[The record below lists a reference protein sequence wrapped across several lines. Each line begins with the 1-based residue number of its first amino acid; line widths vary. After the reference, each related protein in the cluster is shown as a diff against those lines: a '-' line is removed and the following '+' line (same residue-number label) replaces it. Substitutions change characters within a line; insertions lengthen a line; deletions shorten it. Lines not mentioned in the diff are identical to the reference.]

1 MENKE
6 VKQINWMKYR
16 PVYFVLSAVFIIAG
30 VVNISLSGFNLGID
44 FSGGSELEYK
54 LENQIDS
61 EKIVEEASKIGIE
74 ASSQKVGDNISIK
87 SSELSS
93 EKEKEL
99 TAKVKEIAGENS
111 QLVRFENVGPSIS
124 RDLVTKTIIAVVLAS
139 ISILIWVAYQFKNI
153 TYGISAT
160 LATCHDALVLIGT
173 YSILGTIFDA
183 KMDFLFVTAVLTT
196 LSFSVHDTIVVY
208 DRIRELRR
216 KHGGGMVGIANRA
229 LTETMRRSVF
239 NSLTIIFM
247 LVSLI
252 YFGGSSITWFAT
264 ALLIG
269 VVSGTYSSPFVAVPI
284 LLFLQRRKSS

>member
-6 VKQINWMKYR
+6 VRQINWMKYR
-16 PVYFVLSAVFIIAG
+16 PLYFTISLLVIVSGLI
-30 VVNISLSGFNLGID
+30 NISMNGFNLGID
-44 FSGGSELEYK
+44 FSGGSELEYS
-54 LENQIDS
+54 LENQIPF
-61 EKIVEEASKIGIE
+61 EKVEEGALSIGVE
-74 ASSQKVGDNISIK
+74 ANTQKVGNNLSIK
-87 SSELSS
+87 SSELSA

-99 TAKVKEIAGENS
+99 TKKIKELAGEGS

-124 RDLVTKTIIAVVLAS
+124 RDLVTKTLIAVLLAS
-139 ISILIWVAYQFKNI
+139 ASILIWVAYQFKNI
-153 TYGISAT
+153 TYGVSAT
-160 LATCHDALVLIGT
+160 LATCHDALVLIGV
-173 YSILGTIFDA
+173 YSILGTIFNA

-216 KHGGGMVGIANRA
+216 KHGGNMVNIANRA
-229 LTETMRRSVF
+229 LSETMRRSVY

-252 YFGGSSITWFAT
+252 YFGGSSITWFAA
-264 ALLIG
+264 ALLVG
-269 VVSGTYSSPFVAVPI
+269 VISGTYSSPFVAVPI

>member
-6 VKQINWMKYR
+6 VRQINWMKYR
-16 PVYFVLSAVFIIAG
+16 PLYFTLSLLVIVSGLI
-30 VVNISLSGFNLGID
+30 NISMNGFNLGID
-44 FSGGSELEYK
+44 FSGGSELEYS
-54 LENQIDS
+54 LENQIPF
-61 EKIVEEASKIGIE
+61 EKVEEGALSIGVE
-74 ASSQKVGDNISIK
+74 ANTQKVGNNLSIK
-87 SSELSS
+87 SSELSA

-99 TAKVKEIAGENS
+99 TKKIKELAGEGS

-124 RDLVTKTIIAVVLAS
+124 RDLVTKTLIAVLLAS
-139 ISILIWVAYQFKNI
+139 ASILIWVAYQFKNI
-153 TYGISAT
+153 TYGVSAT
-160 LATCHDALVLIGT
+160 LATCHDALVLIGV
-173 YSILGTIFDA
+173 YSILGTIFNA

-216 KHGGGMVGIANRA
+216 KHGGNMVNIANRA
-229 LTETMRRSVF
+229 LSETMRRSVY

-252 YFGGSSITWFAT
+252 YFGGSSITWFAA
-264 ALLIG
+264 ALLVG
-269 VVSGTYSSPFVAVPI
+269 VISGTYSSPFVAVPI

>member
-6 VKQINWMKYR
+6 TKQINWMKYR
-16 PVYFVLSAVFIIAG
+16 PVYFAISAIFIIAG
-30 VVNISLSGFNLGID
+30 VINISVRGFNLGID

-54 LENQIDS
+54 LENQVDY

-74 ASSQKVGDNISIK
+74 ASSQKVGDNLSIK

-99 TAKVKEIAGENS
+99 TAKVKELAGQGS

-124 RDLVTKTIIAVVLAS
+124 QDLVTKTIIAVVLAS

-153 TYGISAT
+153 TYGIAAT

-183 KMDFLFVTAVLTT
+183 KIDFLFVTAVLTT

-216 KHGGGMVGIANRA
+216 KHGGAIVTVANRA
-229 LTETMRRSVF
+229 LSETMRRSVF

-269 VVSGTYSSPFVAVPI
+269 VISGTYSSPFVAVPI
-284 LLFLQRRKSS
+284 LLFLQRKKSI